1 MKSLIELNIAEIVT
15 LTSFYS
21 GIVEIDSIEE
31 LFEYED
37 EHELL
42 KQILTLTNNYLGLLR
57 LAVVNQCTLK
67 EIDELLKD
75 GKSSKA
81 IEKLSDLKEYTD
93 GCIDL
98 FTEDDDEKDK
108 SKALAMDKL
117 IYKIAEVEYN

>member
-37 EHELL
+37 
-42 KQILTLTNNYLGLLR
+42 
-57 LAVVNQCTLK
+57 
-67 EIDELLKD
+67 
-75 GKSSKA
+75 
-81 IEKLSDLKEYTD
+81 
-93 GCIDL
+93 
-98 FTEDDDEKDK
+98 DDEKDK

-117 IYKIAEVEYN
+117 MYKIAEVEYN

>member
-93 GCIDL
+93 GCIDF

-117 IYKIAEVEYN
+117 MYKIAEVEYN